1 MKWSEYAG
9 VGQEHRVAKVHHDG
23 TILTL
28 EDGSVWDIPVGA
40 AMTVA
45 HWFPSQRIMVRV
57 REAESESY
65 ALINMD
71 TSGPDV
77 VAAHVKRTTGTL

>member
-9 VGQEHRVAKVHHDG
+9 VGQEHHVAKVHQDG

-28 EDGSVWDIPVGA
+28 EDGSVWDIPADA

-45 HWFPSQRIMVRV
+45 HWSPSQRIMVRV

-77 VAAHVKRTTGTL
+77 VAAHVRRTKAIL